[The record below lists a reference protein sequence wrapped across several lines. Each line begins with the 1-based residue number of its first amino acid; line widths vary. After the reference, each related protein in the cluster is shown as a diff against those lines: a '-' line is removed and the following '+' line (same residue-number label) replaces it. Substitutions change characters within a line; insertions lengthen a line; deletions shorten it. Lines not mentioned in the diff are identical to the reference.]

1 MGVTGGALASLI
13 RSLLILWQVGHS
25 YRSGEVAVALNF
37 SGLFSGWA
45 ALEVSG
51 LFKLCCWSLAHSNV
65 AITIVLEAFKS
76 SNYEHF

>member
-37 SGLFSGWA
+37 PGLFSGWA
-45 ALEVSG
+45 ALEVSLG
-51 LFKLCCWSLAHSNV
+51 LFKLCCWSLARSKV
-65 AITIVLEAFKS
+65 ANHYSLRSIQVLKL
-76 SNYEHF
+76 